1 MADLFW
7 PGAERAG
14 AHFDA
19 SSFLTAM
26 VRAEGAWLGVLGRPQ
41 DLSGILTPDD
51 LDALALGAESGG
63 NPVLDVAKLVRERSG
78 ESIAHRGLTSQDVL
92 DTALMLLAKESM
104 TALRQDLAAAVDALI
119 SLVVTHRETPMAART
134 LTQHAVPTTFGLR
147 AATWL
152 TGVLDAAEDVV
163 ALRFPVQLGGAAG
176 TMAASVELGLD
187 PVLSRSKF
195 AGLLGLEASVP
206 WHTTRRPVT
215 RIGDACVA
223 TTDALARIANDV
235 LALGRPEVRELS
247 EGTGGGSSTMPHKQ
261 NPVLSTLIR
270 RAALAAPQLGASLH
284 AASADQVDERA
295 VGGWHVEWST
305 LSVLVRQTL
314 VASSQAVDLLTGLRV
329 NAERMAATAEAS
341 HEDLR
346 AEQRTMAR
354 IAGHEPTGDYTGA
367 ARAICDEVVARAELL
382 LPQLD

>member
-26 VRAEGAWLGVLGRPQ
+26 VRAEEAWLGVLGRPQ
-41 DLSGILTPDD
+41 DLSEVLAPDD
-51 LDALALGAESGG
+51 LEALALGAESGG

-163 ALRFPVQLGGAAG
+163 ALRFRC
-176 TMAASVELGLD
+176 S
-187 PVLSRSKF
+187 
-195 AGLLGLEASVP
+195 
-206 WHTTRRPVT
+206 W
-215 RIGDACVA
+215 
-223 TTDALARIANDV
+223 
-235 LALGRPEVRELS
+235 
-247 EGTGGGSSTMPHKQ
+247 
-261 NPVLSTLIR
+261 
-270 RAALAAPQLGASLH
+270 AALPAPWPPPWSWAWTRCSRGAS
-284 AASADQVDERA
+284 SPGCWVWRPPCR
-295 VGGWHVEWST
+295 GTPPG
-305 LSVLVRQTL
+305 VR
-314 VASSQAVDLLTGLRV
+314 
-329 NAERMAATAEAS
+329 
-341 HEDLR
+341 
-346 AEQRTMAR
+346 
-354 IAGHEPTGDYTGA
+354 
-367 ARAICDEVVARAELL
+367 
-382 LPQLD
+382 